1 LVESRPGLVVDLS
14 NLKRLG
20 LPIPVTK
27 NLSVMLGGEVT
38 ITFFKVFKKFVRT
51 LLTSIKTFSVTFSS
65 GKEGLKQG

>member
-1 LVESRPGLVVDLS
+1 
-14 NLKRLG
+14 
-20 LPIPVTK
+20 
-27 NLSVMLGGEVT
+27 MLGGEVT

>member
-1 LVESRPGLVVDLS
+1 MVDLS

-38 ITFFKVFKKFVRT
+38 ITFFKKFVRT